1 MSEQYR
7 NRPLL
12 HPESAGAWRDW
23 LAEHHR
29 MVDGVWLARWT
40 SASGHQTIAYEAIVE
55 EALCFGW
62 IDGLVNSLP
71 DGRQAH
77 LMTPRRRGSGWSLS
91 NKERIERLAAAG
103 RMTAAG
109 LAAIEAAR
117 ADGSWAMHDDADA
130 LIEPGDLAAALAARP
145 GARLYWDTFSPSAR
159 RSLLRWLTSARRSE
173 TRVRRVTE
181 IVAEAEQ
188 GRRANG

>member
-12 HPESAGAWRDW
+12 HPASARVWREW
-23 LAEHHR
+23 LAKHHR
-29 MVDGVWLARWT
+29 TVDGAWLARWT
-40 SASGHQTIAYEAIVE
+40 RASGHQPIAYEEIVK

-62 IDGLVNSLP
+62 IDGVVNSLP

-91 NKERIERLAAAG
+91 NKQRIERLMEAG
-103 RMTAAG
+103 RMTDAG
-109 LAAIEAAR
+109 LAVIDAAR

-130 LIEPGDLAAALAARP
+130 LIEPDDLAAALHARP
-145 GARLYWDTFSPSAR
+145 IARVHWDAFSPSAR
-159 RSLLRWLTSARRSE
+159 RSLLWWVTSAKRSE
-173 TRVRRVTE
+173 TRARRVAA
-181 IVAEAEQ
+181 IVADAEE
-188 GRRANG
+188 GRRANV